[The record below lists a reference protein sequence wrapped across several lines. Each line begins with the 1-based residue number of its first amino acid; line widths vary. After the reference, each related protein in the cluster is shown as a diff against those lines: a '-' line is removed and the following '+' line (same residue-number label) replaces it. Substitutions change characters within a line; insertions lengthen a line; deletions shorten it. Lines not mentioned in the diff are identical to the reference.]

1 MTVRWRFEADAF
13 LRSWSGFDA
22 RPTPVNLEDVRE
34 ERRLGAATLALLGAR
49 QEYWV
54 ALGLIAGYAQDQDE
68 SVPHLVER
76 LAPTGELP
84 FTGADEVV
92 SWASQ
97 QEFAR
102 ELGIPAP
109 VVSAGIYS
117 VVSAIRPDALAA
129 AADDGAGFQLCYDTY
144 KPDMD
149 RVMACYWGQISS

>member
-22 RPTPVNLEDVRE
+22 RPAPVDLENVRE

-49 QEYWV
+49 REYWV
-54 ALGLIAGYAQDQDE
+54 ALGLIAGYAQEQDE
-68 SVPHLVER
+68 SIPFLVER

-84 FTGADEVV
+84 FTQADEVV
-92 SWASQ
+92 SWATA
-97 QEFAR
+97 QEFAG
-102 ELGIPAP
+102 ELDIPAP
-109 VVSAGIYS
+109 VLSAAIYS
-117 VVSAIRPDALAA
+117 VVSGIRPDALAA
-129 AADDGAGFQLCYDTY
+129 AADDGAAFQLCYDTY